1 MEILIIYN
9 SDGKILGG
17 TTVDENTKAGVQQ
30 QIITEGNFSLV
41 HDRMPQAG
49 QKVVDGAVV
58 QEAIEVPTVPTL
70 ERLREVR
77 TRLLE
82 ESDWTQVADS
92 PLSNSKKTEWATY
105 RTQLRNLPSSYDND
119 DDITDVTWPTK
130 PS

>member
-17 TTVDENTKAGVQQ
+17 TSVDENTKAGVQQ
-30 QIITEGNFSLV
+30 SIADQGNFSLV
-41 HDRMPQAG
+41 HHSMPQEG

-58 QEAIEVPTVPTL
+58 QEDIEVPVVPTL

-82 ESDWTQVADS
+82 ECDWTQFPDS

-105 RTQLRNLPSSYDND
+105 RTQLRNLPNNYTND

-130 PS
+130 PE

>member
-49 QKVVDGAVV
+49 QKVIDGAVV

>member
-49 QKVVDGAVV
+49 QKVIDGAVV

-82 ESDWTQVADS
+82 ECDWTQVADS

>member
-82 ESDWTQVADS
+82 ECDWTQVADS

>member
-17 TTVDENTKAGVQQ
+17 TTVDENIKAGVQQ
-30 QIITEGNFSLV
+30 QITDQGNFSLV
-41 HDRMPQAG
+41 HHSMPQAG

-92 PLSNSKKTEWATY
+92 PLSNTKKTEWATY
-105 RTQLRNLPSSYDND
+105 RTQLRNLPSNYTND

-130 PS
+130 PE

>member
-30 QIITEGNFSLV
+30 QITAEGNFYLLY
-41 HDRMPQAG
+41 DRMPQAG
-49 QKVVDGAVV
+49 QKVVDGAIV

-82 ESDWTQVADS
+82 ECDWTQVADS

>member
-30 QIITEGNFSLV
+30 QIIAEGNFSLV

-82 ESDWTQVADS
+82 ECDWTQVADS
-92 PLSNSKKTEWATY
+92 PLSNTKKTEWATY
-105 RTQLRNLPSSYDND
+105 RTQLRNLPSNYTND

>member
-49 QKVVDGAVV
+49 QKVIDGAVV

-77 TRLLE
+77 TKLLE
-82 ESDWTQVADS
+82 ECDWTQVADS

>member
-77 TRLLE
+77 TKLLE
-82 ESDWTQVADS
+82 ECDWTQVADS